1 MRPGKSRCG
10 RRPAVRRR
18 TSSSGRSLPPRTKT
32 SPRSSTRCS
41 IRRRSRIRPI
51 TSPSGRRC
59 IRPIRT
65 WQSPPFPASAR
76 TYRRCWRTT
85 STRSIALQLATRSKT
100 AVRSNQCRI
109 STPVTPGLDPGVHPS
124 QKLFCKEDGLPGHK
138 RVQSFVLLPLMV
150 APVIAAIMIRWMFN
164 DQFGVVNAVLEGLAL
179 APVSWL
185 TQRWTAF
192 GVILLTDVW
201 LWTPWFA
208 LILLAGLQSLSSEP
222 FEAARIDA
230 ASAWRT
236 FRYITLP
243 MLRPVMVVCI
253 VIRAIDAF
261 RTFDIVWT
269 ISGGGPARATEVF
282 SIYAYV
288 ESFQFLNLARGS
300 AAAVIGAIII
310 VVFALLLYRI
320 LNRFVEVSK

>member
-1 MRPGKSRCG
+1 MRPRSLFRLNEKTAFMLALIA
-10 RRPAVRRR
+10 PAVLALAFFQVVPILAGANTSFRDWSLHDPKRTLVGLANYAHVLGDSEFLRIVLPNTFGFMVASVACSLVLGLLVALMLNRRFP
-18 TSSSGRSLPPRTKT
+18 GR
-32 SPRSSTRCS
+32 
-41 IRRRSRIRPI
+41 
-51 TSPSGRRC
+51 
-59 IRPIRT
+59 
-65 WQSPPFPASAR
+65 
-76 TYRRCWRTT
+76 
-85 STRSIALQLATRSKT
+85 AL
-100 AVRSNQCRI
+100 
-109 STPVTPGLDPGVHPS
+109 
-124 QKLFCKEDGLPGHK
+124 
-138 RVQSFVLLPLMV
+138 VQSIILLPLMV

-164 DQFGVVNAVLEGLAL
+164 DQFGVVNAALEGLGI

-192 GVILLTDVW
+192 FVILATDVW

-208 LILLAGLQSLSSEP
+208 LILLAGLQSLPPEP
-222 FEAARIDA
+222 FEAAEIDA
-230 ASAWRT
+230 AGPWRT

-269 ISGGGPARATEVF
+269 ITGGGPARATEVF

-288 ESFQFLNLARGS
+288 ESFQFLNLGRGS
-300 AAAVIGAIII
+300 AAAVIGAVII
-310 VVFALLLYRI
+310 VIFAMALYRI

>member
-1 MRPGKSRCG
+1 MNEKTRFMLALIT
-10 RRPAVRRR
+10 PAV
-18 TSSSGRSLPPRTKT
+18 LVLLLFQVV
-32 SPRSSTRCS
+32 
-41 IRRRSRIRPI
+41 PI
-51 TSPSGRRC
+51 LTGANASFRGWTLHDPK
-59 IRPIRT
+59 RT
-65 WQSPPFPASAR
+65 WVGLANYVHVLRDAEFRDIVLPNTFGFMVATVACSLLLGLA
-76 TYRRCWRTT
+76 
-85 STRSIALQLATRSKT
+85 IALMVNKRF
-100 AVRSNQCRI
+100 
-109 STPVTPGLDPGVHPS
+109 PGCWV
-124 QKLFCKEDGLPGHK
+124 
-138 RVQSFVLLPLMV
+138 VQSFVLLPLMV
-150 APVIAAIMIRWMFN
+150 ATVMAAIMIRWMFN
-164 DQFGVVNAVLEGLAL
+164 DKFGVVNAVLEGLGF

-185 TQRWTAF
+185 AQRWTAF

-208 LILLAGLQSLSSEP
+208 LILLAGLQSLPAEP

-288 ESFQFLNLARGS
+288 ETFQFLNVARGS
-300 AAAVIGAIII
+300 AAPVIGAIIS
-310 VVFALLLYRI
+310 VVCTLLRYRI
-320 LNRFVEVSK
+320 LNRFVEVSR